1 MGQIFLLKNLSIALS
16 FRTQYVII
24 TVLNMFLGD
33 QNDR

>member
-1 MGQIFLLKNLSIALS
+1 MSRNFILENLSVALS
-16 FRTQYVII
+16 FNLQYVII